1 MNEQTKDGS
10 EEINQSDNATAN
22 ASLATKRKAENA
34 PIDSAS
40 PAKMGKVE
48 AVKEGTPHCSDTEY
62 EFILDL
68 DQAGEAD
75 FGVRNI
81 SQWSSGLRNVSVK
94 VVFVKVKYDR
104 AATNDKPA
112 VYTIMIEDSSEAS
125 NICAFGDDAQRL
137 KIAIAGLEGT
147 QMLFSGL
154 TARIPDANYA
164 RYLPGNVNFELNFN
178 KFSEVK
184 LVQHANTS
192 NALEMLRDFST
203 AYGRQKAN
211 VRLVSLS
218 HFKDFRPKG
227 NPLFRGWASDG
238 AYQVELE
245 MHFHPPFQLGEEFD
259 ILGATPRDNGNK
271 VYLTLSA
278 VSDVVKI
285 GKDNY
290 RIERK
295 LKGLKFLERP

>member
-1 MNEQTKDGS
+1 MNEQTKGGS
-10 EEINQSDNATAN
+10 EEINHGDNATSTT
-22 ASLATKRKAENA
+22 SLAMKRKAENA
-34 PIDSAS
+34 PINSAS
-40 PAKMGKVE
+40 PAKMGKGE
-48 AVKEGTPHCSDTEY
+48 AVKEGTPDCSDTED

-68 DQAGEAD
+68 DEAGEAD

-81 SQWSSGLRNVSVK
+81 SHWSSGLRNVSVK

-112 VYTIMIEDSSEAS
+112 VYTIMIEDRSEAT
-125 NICAFGDDAQRL
+125 NVCAFGDDAQRL

-154 TARIPDANYA
+154 TARIPDATYA

-178 KFSEVK
+178 NFSEVK
-184 LVQHANTS
+184 IVQHANTS

-203 AYGRQKAN
+203 AYGRRKAK
-211 VRLVSLS
+211 VRLVSVS
-218 HFKDFRPKG
+218 HFKDFHPKG
-227 NPLFRGWASDG
+227 QPLFRGWASDG
-238 AYQVELE
+238 VYQVELE
-245 MHFHPPFQLGEEFD
+245 MPFDPPFQLGEEFD
-259 ILGATPRDNGNK
+259 LLGATPRDTANK

-285 GKDNY
+285 GKEEY